1 MDPTLQVCER
11 CFGPRCLC
19 EPAPPPDPPRWPDV
33 YAYEV
38 HADGARVRLEAPT
51 AAGLLDL
58 FREHDRR
65 G

>member
-1 MDPTLQVCER
+1 MDPTLTVCER

-19 EPAPPPDPPRWPDV
+19 DPAPLPRWPDV
-33 YAYEV
+33 FAYEV

-51 AAGLLDL
+51 AALLDL
-58 FREHDRR
+58 IREYDRR

>member
-1 MDPTLQVCER
+1 MDPTLAVCDR

-19 EPAPPPDPPRWPDV
+19 PPADPPRWPDV
-33 YAYEV
+33 FAYEV
-38 HADGARVRLEAPT
+38 HHDGARVRLEAPT

-58 FREHDRR
+58 IREYDRR

>member
-1 MDPTLQVCER
+1 VIMDPTLAVCDR

-19 EPAPPPDPPRWPDV
+19 EPPDPPRWPDV

-38 HADGARVRLEAPT
+38 QADGTRVRLEAPT
-51 AAGLLDL
+51 AAALLDL
-58 FREHDRR
+58 IREYDRR